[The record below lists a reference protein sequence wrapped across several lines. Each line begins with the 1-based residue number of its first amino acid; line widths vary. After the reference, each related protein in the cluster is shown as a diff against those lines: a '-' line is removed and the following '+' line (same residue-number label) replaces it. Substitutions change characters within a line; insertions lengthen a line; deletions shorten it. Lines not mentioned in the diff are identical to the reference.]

1 MNHRPFTPGV
11 RAADAEEFVYSHGR
25 LLERRRINLLLHG
38 GGLDGVLAALGAY
51 RNPDGGFGHGLEPDV
66 RSPHSEPL
74 STLAALDLLA
84 SWNLADHPWV
94 RSALEWAAAASA
106 VDGSV
111 PFVTEASLEWPH
123 APWVQPTDGG
133 SHLTYGFTAAAR
145 LTGFAGG
152 WAEAAADWCR
162 ARLSPDSAVGSA
174 PPSREL
180 PAYEAKYAVRFLASE
195 GIGDPLAHP
204 VLAEL
209 GARLRADGALR
220 VVGGAEDE
228 RIHAIDLLHNP
239 WALPFPT
246 DLPGRLAP
254 GEVLTRDRDWLAA
267 GQRPD
272 GGWTVDWPAW
282 SPAQG
287 LEWRGLR
294 TVEALEILAR

>member
-1 MNHRPFTPGV
+1 MNHRPFPPGV

-25 LLERRRINLLLHG
+25 LLERRRISLLLHG

-84 SWNLADHPWV
+84 SWDLADHPWV

-123 APWVQPTDGG
+123 APWVQPTGGG
-133 SHLTYGFTAAAR
+133 SHLTYGFAAAAR
-145 LTGFAGG
+145 LTDFAGG
-152 WAEAAADWCR
+152 WAEAAAGWCR
-162 ARLSPDSAVGSA
+162 TRLSPAGAAGSA
-174 PPSREL
+174 PPPREL
-180 PAYEAKYAVRFLASE
+180 PAYEAKYAVRFLAAE
-195 GIGDPLAHP
+195 GIGDPSAHP

-209 GARLRADGALR
+209 GTRLRAEGALR

-228 RIHAIDLLHNP
+228 SIHAVDLLHNP

-246 DLPGRLAP
+246 GLPGRLAP
-254 GEVLTRDRDWLAA
+254 GEVMARDRDWLAS